1 MQQDA
6 AGKNMALLDP
16 VVAPRIAVTRLVT
29 GLLQG
34 LLLYWLYS
42 TAQDKVWPAT
52 EAYLLGPLMLISLL
66 LPEQL
71 SSLNVSL
78 GGVPLPLF
86 VPELA
91 WGRVQSL
98 PLPPGEGARGGGPHE
113 SLLR

>member
-42 TAQDKVWPAT
+42 TAQDKVWPADGKRAGHGT
-52 EAYLLGPLMLISLL
+52 THHP
-66 LPEQL
+66 
-71 SSLNVSL
+71 
-78 GGVPLPLF
+78 
-86 VPELA
+86 
-91 WGRVQSL
+91 
-98 PLPPGEGARGGGPHE
+98 
-113 SLLR
+113 